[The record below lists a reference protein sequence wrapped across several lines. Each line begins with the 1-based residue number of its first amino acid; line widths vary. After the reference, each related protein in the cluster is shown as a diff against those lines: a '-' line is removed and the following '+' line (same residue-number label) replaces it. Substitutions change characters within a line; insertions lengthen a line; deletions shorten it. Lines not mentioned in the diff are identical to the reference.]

1 MLLVLGELRRSLKNL
16 RKQRAGDESST
27 KASGE
32 AANQGTPQHF
42 LGGRSFGSIV
52 TILTLCGTMY
62 SGYSLIAVPADFG
75 NNGFIGV
82 RWFGNVSVQF
92 GACCYSSGCVA

>member
-1 MLLVLGELRRSLKNL
+1 MEGRQAGLLVVFVVYMLLVLGASVMASLKNL
-16 RKQRAGDESST
+16 RKQRASDESST

-32 AANQGTPQHF
+32 AANQGTLEQHF

-62 SGYSLIAVPADFG
+62 SGWECTALPLSSLPLITLM
-75 NNGFIGV
+75 
-82 RWFGNVSVQF
+82 
-92 GACCYSSGCVA
+92 